1 MFKHFHWVETWQ
13 IRVHFF
19 KTHSSFIQL
28 HPHRR
33 HCWQVDPGDAGH
45 VGDHVVEDYWAA
57 RNVGMHA
64 FLLDGKG
71 DASSRA
77 EAANVAVRPNCV
89 MRELRDLVAIIDSD
103 FTAVAETT
111 VWWTGLSLGQWIAH
125 GCTSRSMPVVQLTII
140 VKLRLYCR
148 LEVGNI

>member
-1 MFKHFHWVETWQ
+1 
-13 IRVHFF
+13 
-19 KTHSSFIQL
+19 
-28 HPHRR
+28 
-33 HCWQVDPGDAGH
+33 

-111 VWWTGLSLGQWIAH
+111 VW
-125 GCTSRSMPVVQLTII
+125 
-140 VKLRLYCR
+140 
-148 LEVGNI
+148 